1 MKKSC
6 KNIKENMYLRGTLK
20 MLKTRKLNA
29 LIAIEIII
37 SMTFYYFLLVGSAA
51 VTYAIDVVQTNNHNI
66 DFSAYFIDENGEKQ
80 ESIKREVDKT
90 EILYVDVSVKN
101 EGYFNGEISF
111 ENSNFIVLEEI
122 LSDNIISISN
132 NKVSL
137 KQINAGK
144 TETIKM
150 KIKVIDE
157 DKISKNLL
165 NEPTKIVLKGNY
177 INSKNIEDTIGTN
190 INGNTHVQI
199 FWESS
204 KNIVSNL
211 SSDIL
216 TNYIYNMEG
225 TSKRVVQLLVKSKVS
240 NNEYPINSTTIKMNT
255 PENAENV
262 KVFARSTSST
272 NKFMEFSNEN
282 YVYDSENKTLTIKLE
297 NGKEND
303 ISWVKNVEDTF
314 IVTYILP
321 EEQDVSNEKIEIN
334 SEIIT
339 LDGKSLTGKSE
350 IVLNK
355 NIDGIVTNDL
365 KTKEEFIYKG
375 KIYSGEERE
384 YYTASTIYVNYSDLI
399 NNIILKEEASNY
411 LVNEN
416 EIQSNILYKGII
428 VNKNSFE
435 NILGKD
441 GYINIKNEQ
450 GNVIGNINS
459 SLTTDENG
467 NYVINYTSNTKYLT
481 IETSKPIKEGTLNIV
496 NKKTIAKEEL
506 SREDINSLNKIR
518 ETIVTSYNANSGI
531 TKAVKDVE
539 LKETSTKASLEVSTN
554 TLKAIETN
562 KDIKIKIVLENNTE
576 NRDLYQN
583 PTIKLKFPK
592 QVSKISILDTSKLIY
607 GNDLKI
613 ESANI
618 EKVDENFVL
627 NVSLAGTQTKYNPG
641 LVEGTTILLNS
652 NIDIDENAVNSN
664 EQFVLNYS
672 NELAKNYEDNGQEV
686 VDVKIEEIPEEIKI
700 QREQERIA
708 KEKAEQEK
716 NNQMN
721 KLKASNLATNDSI
734 SASIKAYVGGNE
746 IKDGDTVHAGEIV
759 RYEVMVENITD
770 NELKNIKVGMTI
782 PENAKFVKYIRNTGV
797 TEDETGIHS
806 AVDEYKE
813 ETDNSIVIESLN
825 AKETKTILF
834 EAMILNNTVSNNL
847 ENTLKISVNGSEIT
861 KTMTNVIENSEVA
874 LRMYRTMRTDEKI
887 IKGEQYDY
895 FLDVENISNSDLS
908 NVNIEFI
915 TNSIY
920 HVERIK
926 DEDTET
932 EINTDTDSFEI
943 SKLGKNET
951 KRYRIKVLAVN
962 NDENAVIAAR
972 AMGKYFSN
980 NIIEVV
986 GKYEIEATLTSPTQ
1000 GEKVNDK
1007 DNIVYNIQVKN
1018 TGNETINILQFEQEI
1033 SEYVDINA
1041 VKANGKEL
1049 EITNNEEDEGAYKIN
1064 YTYEEKI
1071 QVNETINIEVNATV
1085 NNPTKHNIENIST
1098 YVNISNSYKEKTL
1111 DSISHVLDG
1120 YKEAETPQVTIGEI
1134 TSEPIYTKD
1143 TEKDTDNT
1151 EKDNDDK
1158 PKDDSGN
1165 TNPKEDDN
1173 TGNKDNEN
1181 KDSDNKDSDNK
1192 NTDNDKENET
1202 KTNKYKISGV
1212 AWLDS
1217 NENGKRETNESK
1229 LANVTV
1235 KLINTS
1241 NENIVSEV
1249 KTNNNGEYVF
1259 SNLENGK
1266 YMVIFEFDT
1275 GKYMLAQYQVAGV
1288 DSTENSDVENP
1299 EIKLNGQ
1306 VEKVYGTDTLEI
1318 KDSDIANID
1327 LGLVNAKKFDLAL
1340 TKTINKV
1347 TISNTEGN
1355 KVKEYNDVNSIKE
1368 EIGAKY
1374 VSGSLVVI
1382 EYKIKVKN
1390 VGEIAGYANEI
1401 VDNKPSDLNFNSK
1414 LNANWYQSG
1423 DKVYSK
1429 AFENVKIEPGEE
1441 KEIKLILTKTMT
1453 ETNLGLTNNTAE
1465 ILKSDNSQ
1473 SIADENSENDK
1484 SYANVIIGVKTGA
1497 AVTYISITFIIVFAI
1512 AIGTYFVSKKI
1523 LMKKEF

>member
-1 MKKSC
+1 
-6 KNIKENMYLRGTLK
+6 

-37 SMTFYYFLLVGSAA
+37 SMTFYYFLLIGSAA

-66 DFSAYFIDENGEKQ
+66 DFSAYFIDENGEKK

-157 DKISKNLL
+157 DKISKNTL
-165 NEPTKIVLKGNY
+165 NEPTNIVLKGNY

-240 NNEYPINSTTIKMNT
+240 NNEYPINSTTMKINT
-255 PENAENV
+255 PEKAENV
-262 KVFARSTSST
+262 RVFARSTSST

-384 YYTASTIYVNYSDLI
+384 YYTESTIYVNYSDLI

-416 EIQSNILYKGII
+416 EIQSNTLYKGII

-518 ETIVTSYNANSGI
+518 ETIVTSYNANAGI
-531 TKAVKDVE
+531 AKAVKDIE

-618 EKVDENFVL
+618 DKEDENFVL

-641 LVEGTTILLNS
+641 LVEGTTILLNA

-782 PENAKFVKYIRNTGV
+782 PENAKFVKYIRNTEV
-797 TEDETGIHS
+797 IEDETGIHS

-813 ETDNSIVIESLN
+813 ETDNSILIESLN

-834 EAMILNNTVSNNL
+834 EAMISNNTVSNNL
-847 ENTLKISVNGSEIT
+847 INTLKTSVNGSEIT

-895 FLDVENISNSDLS
+895 FLDVENISNSELS

-951 KRYRIKVLAVN
+951 KRYRIRVLAVN
-962 NDENAVIAAR
+962 NDENAVIAAK
-972 AMGKYFSN
+972 AMDKYFSN
-980 NIIEVV
+980 NIIEEI

-1018 TGNETINILQFEQEI
+1018 TGKEIIEFLQFEQEI

-1049 EITNNEEDEGAYKIN
+1049 EFTKSNNYNEDEDISAFVIN
-1064 YTYEEKI
+1064 YTYEEAI
-1071 QVNETINIEVNATV
+1071 QIGETVNIEIQAKV
-1085 NNPTKHNIENIST
+1085 NNPIKHNLEAIST
-1098 YVNISNSYKEKTL
+1098 YVNISNRYIEKTL
-1111 DSISHVLDG
+1111 DSISHTLDG
-1120 YKEAETPQVTIGEI
+1120 YEEEVAQQVTIREI
-1134 TSEPIYTKD
+1134 TSEAENTKD
-1143 TEKDTDNT
+1143 AEKDDNNT
-1151 EKDNDDK
+1151 NKDNDEK
-1158 PKDDSGN
+1158 TKGDSES
-1165 TNPKEDDN
+1165 TNPTDGDN
-1173 TGNKDNEN
+1173 TGNKD
-1181 KDSDNKDSDNK
+1181 SDNN
-1192 NTDNDKENET
+1192 KENET
-1202 KTNKYKISGV
+1202 KANKQKISGV

-1441 KEIKLILTKTMT
+1441 KEIKLTLTKTMT

-1473 SIADENSENDK
+1473 ARPDENSENDK

>member
-1 MKKSC
+1 
-6 KNIKENMYLRGTLK
+6 

-157 DKISKNLL
+157 DKISKNTL
-165 NEPTKIVLKGNY
+165 NEPTNIVLKGNY

-255 PENAENV
+255 PEKAENV
-262 KVFARSTSST
+262 KVFARNTSST

-416 EIQSNILYKGII
+416 EIQSNTLYKGII

-459 SLTTDENG
+459 SLTTDENE

-531 TKAVKDVE
+531 AKAVKDIE

-583 PTIKLKFPK
+583 PKIKLKFPK

-641 LVEGTTILLNS
+641 LVEGTTILLNA

-746 IKDGDTVHAGEIV
+746 IKDGDTVYAGEIV
-759 RYEVMVENITD
+759 RYEVMVENESSNAIENLNMSLDVPEGAKYVEFVKNTNLNGSIQDSTEDYYKEVTLD
-770 NELKNIKVGMTI
+770 NNRISQNIEKLLPGEENKKILIYELKINENIV
-782 PENAKFVKYIRNTGV
+782 
-797 TEDETGIHS
+797 S
-806 AVDEYKE
+806 
-813 ETDNSIVIESLN
+813 DNI
-825 AKETKTILF
+825 
-834 EAMILNNTVSNNL
+834 NNL
-847 ENTLKISVNGSEIT
+847 ININYGNTSKNLTFSNKV
-861 KTMTNVIENSEVA
+861 ENSEVKLELHMKSRELNTLENKILDKKEYYFELYVTNLTNNNLTNVNIDVNNNSSYKLTSIYNNKENSLVDLNDNKFVINQILQNETIKYTITQNLSKNDEVA
-874 LRMYRTMRTDEKI
+874 NIYCIANNKYVSNMISDYIITENLEANISSDNSGKIIENGNEIIYSLKIANKGETDISSLKVQQKISKYLNIEEIKLNDKNLEFNTYDRYIMNEETYDSVLDEENKDIYYNISDTIKPGNEINIYVKAKVIEYELEENKNISSDVVI
-887 IKGEQYDY
+887 IKGQDEYNAQEVHHI
-895 FLDVENISNSDLS
+895 LKATSN
-908 NVNIEFI
+908 
-915 TNSIY
+915 
-920 HVERIK
+920 
-926 DEDTET
+926 
-932 EINTDTDSFEI
+932 
-943 SKLGKNET
+943 NEPT
-951 KRYRIKVLAVN
+951 
-962 NDENAVIAAR
+962 DENDTYYDEEFTDEEDSQHNDDTKVE
-972 AMGKYFSN
+972 YEN
-980 NIIEVV
+980 EVQV
-986 GKYEIEATLTSPTQ
+986 S
-1000 GEKVNDK
+1000 EK
-1007 DNIVYNIQVKN
+1007 
-1018 TGNETINILQFEQEI
+1018 
-1033 SEYVDINA
+1033 
-1041 VKANGKEL
+1041 
-1049 EITNNEEDEGAYKIN
+1049 NNESK
-1064 YTYEEKI
+1064 
-1071 QVNETINIEVNATV
+1071 QQ
-1085 NNPTKHNIENIST
+1085 
-1098 YVNISNSYKEKTL
+1098 
-1111 DSISHVLDG
+1111 DSSG
-1120 YKEAETPQVTIGEI
+1120 NKQ
-1134 TSEPIYTKD
+1134 KD
-1143 TEKDTDNT
+1143 TNTENKDNT
-1151 EKDNDDK
+1151 EKTK
-1158 PKDDSGN
+1158 GYSLSG
-1165 TNPKEDDN
+1165 
-1173 TGNKDNEN
+1173 
-1181 KDSDNKDSDNK
+1181 
-1192 NTDNDKENET
+1192 
-1202 KTNKYKISGV
+1202 IS
-1212 AWLDS
+1212 WLDS

-1275 GKYMLAQYQVAGV
+1275 AKYMLTKYQATGV
-1288 DSTENSDVENP
+1288 DSTENSDVENL

-1306 VEKVYGTDTLEI
+1306 VERVYGTDTLEI
-1318 KDSDIANID
+1318 KDSDTANID

-1441 KEIKLILTKTMT
+1441 KEIKLTLTKTMT

-1484 SYANVIIGVKTGA
+1484 SYANAIIGVKTGA
-1497 AVTYISITFIIVFAI
+1497 AVTYISITFVIVFAI
-1512 AIGTYFVSKKI
+1512 AIGTYFISKKI
-1523 LMKKEF
+1523 LMKKEI

>member
-1 MKKSC
+1 
-6 KNIKENMYLRGTLK
+6 

-37 SMTFYYFLLVGSAA
+37 SMTFYYFLLIGSAA

-66 DFSAYFIDENGEKQ
+66 DFSAYFIDENGEKK

-157 DKISKNLL
+157 DKISKNTL
-165 NEPTKIVLKGNY
+165 NEPTNIVLKGNY

-240 NNEYPINSTTIKMNT
+240 NNEYPINSTTMKINT
-255 PENAENV
+255 PEKAENV
-262 KVFARSTSST
+262 RVFARSTSST

-384 YYTASTIYVNYSDLI
+384 YYTESTIYVNYSDLI

-416 EIQSNILYKGII
+416 EIQSNTLYKGII

-518 ETIVTSYNANSGI
+518 ETIVTSYNANSEI
-531 TKAVKDVE
+531 AKAVKDIE

-641 LVEGTTILLNS
+641 LVEGTTILLNA

-782 PENAKFVKYIRNTGV
+782 PENAKFVKYIRNTEV
-797 TEDETGIHS
+797 IEDETGIHS

-813 ETDNSIVIESLN
+813 ETDNSILIESLN

-834 EAMILNNTVSNNL
+834 EAMISNNTVSNNL
-847 ENTLKISVNGSEIT
+847 INTLKTSVNGSEIT

-895 FLDVENISNSDLS
+895 FLDVENISNSELS

-951 KRYRIKVLAVN
+951 KRYRIRVLAVN
-962 NDENAVIAAR
+962 NDENAVIAAK
-972 AMGKYFSN
+972 AMDKYFSN
-980 NIIEVV
+980 NIIEEI

-1018 TGNETINILQFEQEI
+1018 TGKEIIEFLQFEQEI

-1049 EITNNEEDEGAYKIN
+1049 EFTKSNNYNEDEDISAFVIN
-1064 YTYEEKI
+1064 YTYEEAI
-1071 QVNETINIEVNATV
+1071 QIGETVNIEIQAKV
-1085 NNPTKHNIENIST
+1085 NNPIKHNLEAIST
-1098 YVNISNSYKEKTL
+1098 YVNISNRYIEKTL
-1111 DSISHVLDG
+1111 DSISHTLDG
-1120 YKEAETPQVTIGEI
+1120 YEEEVAQQVTIREI
-1134 TSEPIYTKD
+1134 TSEAENTKD
-1143 TEKDTDNT
+1143 AEKDDNNT
-1151 EKDNDDK
+1151 NKDNDEK
-1158 PKDDSGN
+1158 TKGDSES
-1165 TNPKEDDN
+1165 TNPTDGDN
-1173 TGNKDNEN
+1173 TGNKD
-1181 KDSDNKDSDNK
+1181 SDNN
-1192 NTDNDKENET
+1192 KENET
-1202 KTNKYKISGV
+1202 KANKQKISGV

-1441 KEIKLILTKTMT
+1441 KEIKLTLTKTMT

-1473 SIADENSENDK
+1473 ARPDENSENDK